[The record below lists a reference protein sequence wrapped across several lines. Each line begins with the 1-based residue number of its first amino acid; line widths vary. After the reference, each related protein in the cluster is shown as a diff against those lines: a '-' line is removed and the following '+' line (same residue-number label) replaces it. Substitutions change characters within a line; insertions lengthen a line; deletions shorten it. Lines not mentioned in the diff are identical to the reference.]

1 MNTKQLLVKY
11 RVWILLV
18 GFVAIIS
25 VVYPRFLVMSNLF
38 NVLRQT
44 SVNAVVAAG
53 MTFAILTGGIDISVG
68 SSMAFAGAVGAWMVL
83 KGYPIALILVVTL
96 LIGVATGIIN
106 GVLIAKAKLQP
117 FIATLVTQTVLRG
130 ATLVFTSGRPISFS
144 ASDPAGAAFK
154 WIGAGSVGVIPVPV
168 IIMIFV
174 FGILYFLL
182 NDTAFG
188 RYIYAVGGNEESARL
203 SGVNT
208 DVIKIKAYVISGIMT
223 AIGAM
228 IVTARLT
235 SAQPGAGEG
244 YELDAIAAVVLG
256 GTSMLGGQ
264 GTILGTV
271 AGALII
277 GILNNALN
285 LMDVSSYYQTIIKGL
300 VILFAVLLDKR
311 EK

>member
-1 MNTKQLLVKY
+1 MKAKDFLMKY
-11 RVWILLV
+11 RVWVLLV
-18 GFVAIIS
+18 GFIIIIS
-25 VVYPRFLVMSNLF
+25 AIYPRFLVPANLF

-44 SVNAVVAAG
+44 SVNAVIAAG
-53 MTFAILTGGIDISVG
+53 MTFAILTGGIDIAVG
-68 SSMAFAGAVGAWMVL
+68 STLAIIGAIGAWMVL
-83 KGYPIALILVVTL
+83 NGYPFVLILVVLIL
-96 LIGVATGIIN
+96 LGVAIGAIN
-106 GVLIAKAKLQP
+106 GILIARANLQP
-117 FIATLVTQTVLRG
+117 FIATLVTQTVFRG
-130 ATLVFTSGRPISFS
+130 ATLVFTAGRPISFS
-144 ASDPAGAAFK
+144 TSDPAGALFK
-154 WIGAGSVGVIPVPV
+154 WLGAGNVGPIPVPV
-168 IIMIFV
+168 ILMVIV
-174 FGILYFLL
+174 FGILYFVL
-182 NDTAFG
+182 NNTSFG
-188 RYIYAVGGNEESARL
+188 RYIYAVGGNEEAAHL

-208 DVIKIKAYVISGIMT
+208 KRVKTMAYVISGITT
-223 AIGAM
+223 ALAAM

-235 SAQPGAGEG
+235 SAQPNAGEG

-285 LMDVSSYYQTIIKGL
+285 LMDVSSYYQTIVKGL